1 MELYYGN
8 RINKPSSNNK
18 TKGMD
23 CPYWGQSS
31 QTELVHAHE
40 QSVLCKTNGEPCCHG
55 RS

>member
-1 MELYYGN
+1 MELYDGN

-18 TKGMD
+18 TKGMV
-23 CPYWGQSS
+23 CSYWGQSS
-31 QTELVHAHE
+31 QTEFVHTHE